1 MIAESCRDFRRALL
15 LGQLEGAHGASC
27 EACRAFRE
35 RERHAAALI
44 RDVYAEQ
51 RAPQA
56 LRDRVAAAVEAARAD
71 SAPGSRRAD
80 RRALGAAA
88 MLAVAA
94 GVVIAILVRGGA
106 EPSAERSATVAPHE
120 HPGERGSVDASA
132 PRHLELGGAAADLDP
147 GALVTWRRDGST
159 LVVEQAGSA
168 RWIVGDDT
176 QLRIE
181 TAAISA
187 AVTATGASLRVEVPV
202 NTLDARVFGASALT
216 AAVVAFVTVVVYE
229 GHVTGTSGGQT
240 VNVAP
245 GTTVELRADKPP
257 SPPQVVGAAPSP
269 AELQAKLHALDLEAK
284 IRVLEA
290 DNQRLR
296 DGVPAGAGEKVA
308 PPTPSVP
315 THTTLT
321 VTPTDPSRCDEVSC
335 VLRNYDGAC
344 CTKFKSPPPPDGE
357 LPRELD
363 RVIITDGMAPAKT
376 KALECAQRS
385 SAQGIVK
392 VHVAVASDG
401 SVTSVRVDQAPDPR
415 LGTCVAHAIMSA
427 SFAKT
432 QHGGSFSYPFVF

>member
-1 MIAESCRDFRRALL
+1 MTEDDELREFDLSAWEAPPPPVDFVDSVIARAREGTPALEVDPEPPSSRARR
-15 LGQLEGAHGASC
+15 
-27 EACRAFRE
+27 R
-35 RERHAAALI
+35 LI
-44 RDVYAEQ
+44 G
-51 RAPQA
+51 
-56 LRDRVAAAVEAARAD
+56 AAAVAA
-71 SAPGSRRAD
+71 
-80 RRALGAAA
+80 
-88 MLAVAA
+88 LAVAA
-94 GVVIAILVRGGA
+94 VAMIWFAPAASR
-106 EPSAERSATVAPHE
+106 EPKAMA
-120 HPGERGSVDASA
+120 GEGSSSGSDA
-132 PRHLELGGAAADLDP
+132 RRLELPGAIATLDP
-147 GALVTWRRDGST
+147 GADITWHRSGDDLVVTQRAGNATWQVDGSHR
-159 LVVEQAGSA
+159 LVLDTGA
-168 RWIVGDDT
+168 VGAS
-176 QLRIE
+176 IE
-181 TAAISA
+181 
-187 AVTATGASLRVEVPV
+187 ATGASLRVEVPV